1 MYFPTVQELIAGR
14 GVSGGHA
21 PNAIEKPALD
31 DDDRSINSNKSMLDF
46 HTNSTKSTAGCLE
59 SRQTSLNT
67 TISSS
72 SKPQNS
78 EVDCKVSKAA
88 ELCERVS
95 GSLKRK
101 TRSIWGEDLGK
112 LSIL

>member
-1 MYFPTVQELIAGR
+1 MGEDEQADL
-14 GVSGGHA
+14 S
-21 PNAIEKPALD
+21 
-31 DDDRSINSNKSMLDF
+31 DF
-46 HTNSTKSTAGCLE
+46 HINSTKSTAGSLE
-59 SRQTSLNT
+59 SRQTSLDT

-88 ELCERVS
+88 EPFERVT

-101 TRSIWGEDLGK
+101 TRSILRDDLGK

>member
-1 MYFPTVQELIAGR
+1 VREDKQNDISSEADL
-14 GVSGGHA
+14 S
-21 PNAIEKPALD
+21 
-31 DDDRSINSNKSMLDF
+31 DF
-46 HTNSTKSTAGCLE
+46 HIESTKSTASCLE
-59 SRQTSLNT
+59 SRQTSLDT

-88 ELCERVS
+88 EMCERVR

-101 TRSIWGEDLGK
+101 KRSIWGEDLGK
-112 LSIL
+112 LSIP